1 MKFCLTQVITKT
13 QTFIELEELKKITQL
28 NLSNKW
34 YFMTGILYVKHSQID
49 KFAISLRVRV

>member
-28 NLSNKW
+28 NLSYKC
-34 YFMTGILYVKHSQID
+34 YFMTEIWLIKHLQID
-49 KFAISLRVRV
+49 KFAISLRIRE